1 MMHEQNENTRKEIE
15 TMKKSQKSWNCRITV
30 TELKN
35 FLERLNNRF
44 VQAEGRISE
53 LEYRTFKITEAEEP
67 PPPKRMKKD

>member
-1 MMHEQNENTRKEIE
+1 MKESTDRQLNEIGKMMHEQNENTRKEIE

-44 VQAEGRISE
+44 V
-53 LEYRTFKITEAEEP
+53 
-67 PPPKRMKKD
+67 